1 MIVAN
6 RANEEIKALLK
17 SKGLFYWQV
26 AEQLGVS
33 ESTLLRWMRTEF
45 TADRKAKIEAAIEAM
60 C

>member
-1 MIVAN
+1 MTN

-33 ESTLLRWMRTEF
+33 ESTLLRWMLTEF
-45 TADRKAKIEAAIEAM
+45 TADRKAKIEAAIAALS
-60 C
+60 

>member
-1 MIVAN
+1 MTN

-26 AEQLGVS
+26 GEQLGVS

-45 TADRKAKIEAAIEAM
+45 TADRKAKIEAAIAALS
-60 C
+60 